1 MEEQNI
7 IEMLRNENYEFIQL
21 EEEHKKLEDEL
32 STLESKYYLTP
43 EEQMKIKAIKKKKLS
58 RKDRMAELIRE
69 YKNKE

>member
-7 IEMLRNENYEFIQL
+7 IEMLRNENDEFIQL
-21 EEEHKKLEDEL
+21 EEDHKKLEDEL
-32 STLESKYYLTP
+32 STLETKYYLTP